1 MKNNW
6 IIILVL
12 VIVIIAAV
20 LYLIGY
26 FMRKKNQ
33 EQLDELEVRKEALFD
48 LPVFEEIDDI
58 KKMHL
63 VGQSQNSFREWNQ
76 RWVELSTRSFAE
88 LESQIYE
95 VENQNEIF
103 RFMKAK
109 KAVVEANETMTEM
122 EAEVEVI
129 RNGLKELR
137 ESEERN
143 SLEVQKAL
151 DVYEEL
157 SKSLKDDKA
166 SFGPAYS
173 EIQKQLRN
181 VEIEFT
187 QFVTLNTSGDPI
199 EAREVLEDAERHT
212 YELEDLMKR
221 IPPMYEELNETFP
234 DQLKE
239 IEEGYNQLLADD
251 YVFPEQNFA
260 EEIQHAK
267 KRVENSM
274 ADLEKTEIAAVEVA
288 NRDTATA
295 IDALYEVMEREIEAK
310 KYVVTNQKIIDDY
323 ISHSLKNNRQLM
335 IELDHVSQSYTL
347 NNNELGRSRGFQT
360 EIEEIIR
367 RQKDLE
373 PRMKEHTVPYSE
385 IQAFYKECYKI
396 LDDIENQQLEI
407 DASLKELRKGEKV
420 AQEKVDE
427 YEFRLRSI
435 KRYVEKQRLP
445 GLSADYLEF
454 FYVATD
460 RIEDLSRALNK
471 MRINMD
477 EINRLCDL
485 CEDDLELLDKKTKD
499 LVNAA
504 ALTEQMMQYANRYRH
519 THENIRAALD
529 KSMYLFSTEF
539 RYQDALDEIGTAL
552 EAVEPG
558 AFKRIEDFYFKNI
571 NNPNLTDRKSVV

>member
-157 SKSLKDDKA
+157 SKSLKDDKT

-571 NNPNLTDRKSVV
+571 NNPNLTAI

>member
-76 RWVELSTRSFAE
+76 RWVELSPRSFAE

-274 ADLEKTEIAAVEVA
+274 ADLEKTEIAAGEVA

-571 NNPNLTDRKSVV
+571 NNPNLTAI

>member
-212 YELEDLMKR
+212 YELEDLMKQ

-571 NNPNLTDRKSVV
+571 NNPNLTAI

>member
-221 IPPMYEELNETFP
+221 IPPMYEELHETFP

-571 NNPNLTDRKSVV
+571 NNPNLTAI

>member
-129 RNGLKELR
+129 RDGLKELR

-571 NNPNLTDRKSVV
+571 NNPNLTAI

>member
-552 EAVEPG
+552 EAVAPG

-571 NNPNLTDRKSVV
+571 NNPNLTAI

>member
-12 VIVIIAAV
+12 VIVIIATV

-519 THENIRAALD
+519 THENIRTALD

-571 NNPNLTDRKSVV
+571 NNPNLTAI

>member
-234 DQLKE
+234 YQLKE

-519 THENIRAALD
+519 THENIRTALD

-571 NNPNLTDRKSVV
+571 NNPNLTAI

>member
-157 SKSLKDDKA
+157 SKSLKDNKA

-504 ALTEQMMQYANRYRH
+504 TLTEQMMQYANRYRH

-571 NNPNLTDRKSVV
+571 NNPNLTAI

>member
-519 THENIRAALD
+519 THENIRSALD

-571 NNPNLTDRKSVV
+571 NNPNLTAI

>member
-12 VIVIIAAV
+12 VIVFIAAV

-33 EQLDELEVRKEALFD
+33 EQLDELEVRKAALFD

-571 NNPNLTDRKSVV
+571 NNPNLTAI

>member
-519 THENIRAALD
+519 THENIRSALD

-552 EAVEPG
+552 EAVEPA

-571 NNPNLTDRKSVV
+571 NNPNLTAI

>member
-471 MRINMD
+471 MRINID

-571 NNPNLTDRKSVV
+571 NNPNLTAI

>member
-166 SFGPAYS
+166 SFGPDYS

-571 NNPNLTDRKSVV
+571 NNPNLTAI

>member
-454 FYVATD
+454 FFVATD

-571 NNPNLTDRKSVV
+571 NNPNLTAI

>member
-552 EAVEPG
+552 ETVEPG

-571 NNPNLTDRKSVV
+571 NNPNLTAI

>member
-212 YELEDLMKR
+212 YELEDLMKL

-571 NNPNLTDRKSVV
+571 NNPNLTAI

>member
-260 EEIQHAK
+260 EEIQDAK

-571 NNPNLTDRKSVV
+571 NNPNLTAI

>member
-122 EAEVEVI
+122 EAEVEDI

-251 YVFPEQNFA
+251 YVLPEQNCA

-571 NNPNLTDRKSVV
+571 NNPNLTAI

>member
-199 EAREVLEDAERHT
+199 EAREVLEEAERHT

-571 NNPNLTDRKSVV
+571 NNPNLTAI

>member
-48 LPVFEEIDDI
+48 LPVSEEIDDI

-571 NNPNLTDRKSVV
+571 NNPNLTAI

>member
-504 ALTEQMMQYANRYRH
+504 ALTEQMMQDANRYRH

-571 NNPNLTDRKSVV
+571 NNPNLTAI

>member
-335 IELDHVSQSYTL
+335 IELDHVSQSYPL

-571 NNPNLTDRKSVV
+571 NNPNLTAI

>member
-166 SFGPAYS
+166 NFGPAYS

-260 EEIQHAK
+260 EEIQHVK

-519 THENIRAALD
+519 THENVRTALD

-571 NNPNLTDRKSVV
+571 NNPNLTAI

>member
-12 VIVIIAAV
+12 VIVIIAAL

-571 NNPNLTDRKSVV
+571 NNPNLTAI

>member
-181 VEIEFT
+181 VEFEFT

-519 THENIRAALD
+519 THENIRTALD

-571 NNPNLTDRKSVV
+571 NNPNLTAI

>member
-454 FYVATD
+454 FYVSTD

-571 NNPNLTDRKSVV
+571 NNPNLTAI

>member
-122 EAEVEVI
+122 DAEVEVS
-129 RNGLKELR
+129 RTGLKELR
-137 ESEERN
+137 ESEDRN

-571 NNPNLTDRKSVV
+571 NNPNLTAI

>member
-407 DASLKELRKGEKV
+407 DASLKELRKGEKI

-571 NNPNLTDRKSVV
+571 NNPNLTAI

>member
-427 YEFRLRSI
+427 YEFRLRGI

-571 NNPNLTDRKSVV
+571 NNPNLTAI

>member
-477 EINRLCDL
+477 EINRFCDL

-571 NNPNLTDRKSVV
+571 NNPNLTAI

>member
-529 KSMYLFSTEF
+529 KSCLLYTS
-539 RYQDALDEIGTAL
+539 DAADEL
-552 EAVEPG
+552 
-558 AFKRIEDFYFKNI
+558 
-571 NNPNLTDRKSVV
+571 

>member
-166 SFGPAYS
+166 SFGLAYS

-519 THENIRAALD
+519 THENIRTALD

>member
-323 ISHSLKNNRQLM
+323 ISHFLKNNRQLM

-571 NNPNLTDRKSVV
+571 NNPNLTAI

>member
-471 MRINMD
+471 MRISMD

-571 NNPNLTDRKSVV
+571 NNPNLTAI

>member
-454 FYVATD
+454 FYVAKD

-571 NNPNLTDRKSVV
+571 NNPNLTAI

>member
-1 MKNNW
+1 
-6 IIILVL
+6 
-12 VIVIIAAV
+12 
-20 LYLIGY
+20 
-26 FMRKKNQ
+26 MRKKNQ

-504 ALTEQMMQYANRYRH
+504 LTEQMMQYANRYRH

-571 NNPNLTDRKSVV
+571 NNPNLTAI

>member
-12 VIVIIAAV
+12 VFVIIAAV

-157 SKSLKDDKA
+157 SKLLKDDKA

-571 NNPNLTDRKSVV
+571 NNPNLTAI

>member
-288 NRDTATA
+288 NRNTATA

-519 THENIRAALD
+519 THETIRAALD

-571 NNPNLTDRKSVV
+571 NNPNLTAI